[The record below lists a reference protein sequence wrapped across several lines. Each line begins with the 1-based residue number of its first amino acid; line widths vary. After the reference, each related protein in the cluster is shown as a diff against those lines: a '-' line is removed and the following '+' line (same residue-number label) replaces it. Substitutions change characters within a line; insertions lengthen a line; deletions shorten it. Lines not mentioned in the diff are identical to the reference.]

1 MKRATFFIIALL
13 FFMGFAQTEVLANP
27 EPPMLIG
34 ETCILMD
41 VNTGQIL
48 YEKDAEKRMDP
59 ASTTKIM
66 TAILALEK
74 GSMEDVITVGAEPP
88 TVEGSK
94 INLREG
100 EKLTL
105 EQMLQGLLLNSGND
119 AAIAIAEYIGG
130 SIPAFAKLM
139 SQKAKEIGAQDTNYV
154 NPHGLTDENHKTTA
168 YDLAIIS
175 RYALLNLPDFGE
187 IVSSKYKEIPEPNNI
202 NRKLENTN
210 RLLWSYE
217 GADGVKTGYTTAAGR
232 NLVASAT
239 RDGWQ
244 LLAVVLK
251 SGWDDI
257 WNDAASLLNYGFRN
271 FQPVKFTEKGE
282 IVGTEKVRYGSSDL
296 QIKTLQAFS
305 IILPKGVT
313 ITKKI
318 ILEENLIAPIKCG
331 TTLGR
336 LEFYQEGR
344 NIGRVDLVAGEDVK
358 RKIYTYWWFWLSCIV
373 FTLFI
378 SNRIIMLIKRSTQT
392 RRNYYDVKNL

>member
-1 MKRATFFIIALL
+1 MKRAIFIIIALL
-13 FFMGFAQTEVLANP
+13 LFMSFTQAEVLANHP
-27 EPPMLIG
+27 EPPQLIG

-48 YEKDAEKRMDP
+48 HEKDAENKMDP

-74 GSMEDVITVGAEPP
+74 GSMEDVIAVGAEPP
-88 TVEGSK
+88 RVEGSK

-130 SIPAFAKLM
+130 SVPAFAKLM
-139 SQKAKEIGAQDTNYV
+139 NQKAKEIGAQDTNYV
-154 NPHGLTDENHKTTA
+154 NPHGLTDESHKTTA

-175 RYALLNLPDFGE
+175 RYALLNLPEFRD
-187 IVSSKYKEIPEPNNI
+187 IVSSKYKEIHEPNNK
-202 NRKLENTN
+202 NRQLENTN
-210 RLLWSYE
+210 RLLWSFE
-217 GADGVKTGYTTAAGR
+217 GADAVKTGYTTAAGR

-251 SGWDDI
+251 SSWDDI
-257 WNDAASLLNYGFRN
+257 WNDAASLLNYGFDN
-271 FQPVKFTEKGE
+271 FQPVELTEKE
-282 IVGTEKVRYGSSDL
+282 EVIRTEKVRYGSSDIK
-296 QIKTLQAFS
+296 IKTLQDFS
-305 IILPKGVT
+305 IILPKDVP

-318 ILEENLIAPIKCG
+318 ILEENLTAPIKSG
-331 TTLGR
+331 TILGK
-336 LEFYQEGR
+336 LEFYQKGR
-344 NIGRVDLVAGEDVK
+344 TIGCVDLVAGEDVK
-358 RKIYTYWWFWLSCIV
+358 RRIHTYWWFWLCNI
-373 FTLFI
+373 TLTLLI
-378 SNRIIMLIKRSTQT
+378 SNSILRKRTSQS
-392 RRNYYDVKNL
+392 KPAS